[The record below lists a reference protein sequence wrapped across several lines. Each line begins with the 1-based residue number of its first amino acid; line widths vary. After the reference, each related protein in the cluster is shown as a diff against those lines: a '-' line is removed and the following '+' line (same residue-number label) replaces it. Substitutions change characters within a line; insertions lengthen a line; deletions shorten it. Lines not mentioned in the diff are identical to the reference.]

1 MKPRLVILSD
11 LWGKAKSSWVSDYV
25 ALLGDNFE
33 IQYYDCS
40 ELAGIDKTIFTEQNL
55 HDQFVNGGI
64 EIAVENLLN
73 KEKGEIII
81 LAFSVGGT
89 IAWKAALNGLNIK
102 TLYLISSTRLR
113 YEIQA
118 PSCNLKL
125 YYGDQDN
132 YIPDVSWFMNFQII
146 PELNKNKSHLMYVEK
161 DFIHLICDVI
171 LKDNT

>member
-1 MKPRLVILSD
+1 MRPRLLILSD
-11 LWGKAKSSWVSDYV
+11 LWGKAKSSWVDDYIN
-25 ALLGDNFE
+25 LLQDTFE
-33 IQYYDCS
+33 IQFYDCC
-40 ELAGIDKTIFTEQNL
+40 ELGGVDTTIFIEENI
-55 HDQFVNGGI
+55 HSQFVNGGI
-64 EIAVENLLN
+64 ERAVDVLLD
-73 KEKGEIII
+73 KEKKQVFM
-81 LAFSVGGT
+81 LAFSIGGT
-89 IAWKAALNGLNIK
+89 IAWKAALNGLNIE

-132 YIPDVSWFMNFQII
+132 YIPDISWFINFQII

-171 LKDNT
+171 LKENT